1 MGGATYRFRESL
13 AMCGIVAFVSS
24 QPVQDRTVHALEK
37 LEYRGYDSFGFAFAT
52 PGEFGIVR
60 GVGPLSE
67 QAGALIAGGLP
78 QVQAAIGH
86 TRWATHGGVTVANAH
101 PHRSFDGK
109 FAVVHNGVIDNFL
122 ELKRDLVAG
131 GVTFSSETDTE
142 VIAHLLARNYAGS
155 GDLDTAIHATLGAL
169 SGEFG
174 LAITCTD
181 RPDTLIG
188 VRRLS
193 PIAVGIAN
201 GAGFICSD
209 PVAVAGEDGW
219 IAYLEEDQI
228 AFVTRD
234 AIRVASF
241 LTPDFPEAPVE
252 RIALTTVAEVA
263 ELGDYPHYMIKE
275 ITETSEAV
283 RTVAAMAPSVFAP
296 AARRLAEA
304 DVAFCGAGSSHYVC
318 MLGQYFFHQIAG
330 RRAVCHS
337 ADEFMNLASLG
348 KDGALIAVS
357 QSGETYDTLRVMEQA
372 QADGAALVS
381 VNNVAGSTAQRMSDF
396 PILQRAGREVC
407 VLSTKSVISQ
417 TAIVWR
423 LAAEVAAL
431 AGGDGGGA
439 DMADLGALAG
449 KLDTLVQSLS
459 PEIKAVAERY
469 RWIEHWFF
477 LGRGIHWPVAAES
490 ALKFKEVSYIH
501 AEAMPAGFLKHG
513 TISLIDEKFFTVAFI
528 PNSAHDPESFAHVV
542 SSLHEIRARGGNIIG
557 FGHDLPSTFQEGMFE
572 AYVELPSVSKFMDP
586 MIQLVAGELFAYFA
600 AVKLGRNIDRPRALA
615 KAVTVR

>member
-1 MGGATYRFRESL
+1 
-13 AMCGIVAFVSS
+13 MCGIVAFVSG

-37 LEYRGYDSFGFAFAT
+37 LEYRGYDSYGFSFAQSD
-52 PGEFGIVR
+52 GVKASDFAIVR

-67 QAGALIAGGLP
+67 QAQALVAGGLP
-78 QVQAAIGH
+78 QVNAAIGH
-86 TRWATHGGVTVANAH
+86 TRWATHGGVTVPNAH

-109 FAVVHNGVIDNFL
+109 FAVVHNGVIENFL
-122 ELKRDLVAG
+122 ELKRDLIAG
-131 GVTFSSETDTE
+131 GVEFSSETDTE
-142 VIAHLLARNYAGS
+142 VIAHLLARHYATS
-155 GDLDTAIHATLGAL
+155 GDLDAALHATLAQL

-174 LAITCTD
+174 LAITCAD
-181 RPDTLIG
+181 RPELLIG

-193 PIAVGIAN
+193 PIAVGIAD

-209 PVAVAGEDGW
+209 PVAVAGQDGW

-234 AIRVASF
+234 AVRVASF
-241 LTPDFPEAPVE
+241 LTPDFPAVELE
-252 RIALTTVAEVA
+252 RIPLTTVAEVA
-263 ELGDYPHYMIKE
+263 ELGHYPHFMIKE

-283 RTVAAMAPSVFAP
+283 RTVAAMPGSVFAP
-296 AARRLAEA
+296 AAERLATA
-304 DVAFCGAGSSHYVC
+304 DIAFCGAGSSHYVC

-330 RRAVCHS
+330 RRAMCHS

-348 KDGALIAVS
+348 DNGALIAVS

-372 QADGAALVS
+372 QADGAALVA

-423 LAAEVAAL
+423 LAAEVAAR
-431 AGGDGGGA
+431 AGGAEGA
-439 DMADLGALAG
+439 DMADLNALAAQ
-449 KLDTLVQSLS
+449 LDVLVQSLS

-528 PNSAHDPESFAHVV
+528 PNAAHDPESFAHVV

-557 FGHDLPSTFQEGMFE
+557 FGHDLPSVFADGFFE

-586 MIQLVAGELFAYFA
+586 MIQLVAGELFAYHC

>member
-1 MGGATYRFRESL
+1 
-13 AMCGIVAFVSS
+13 MCGIVAFASG
-24 QPVQDRTVHALEK
+24 QPVQDLTVHALEK
-37 LEYRGYDSFGFAFAT
+37 LEYRGYDSYGFAFVT
-52 PGEFGIVR
+52 PGSFEIVR

-67 QAGALIAGGLP
+67 QAKALIAGGLP
-78 QVQAAIGH
+78 RVHAAIGH
-86 TRWATHGGVTVANAH
+86 TRWATHGGVTVPNAH
-101 PHRSFDGK
+101 PHRSYDGK

-122 ELKRDLVAG
+122 ELKRDLIAG
-131 GVTFSSETDTE
+131 GVTFSSQTDTE
-142 VIAHLLARNYAGS
+142 VIAHLLARNYATS
-155 GDLDTAIHATLGAL
+155 ADLNAAVHATLSVL

-174 LAITCTD
+174 LAITCID
-181 RPDTLIG
+181 RPELLIG

-193 PIAVGIAN
+193 PIAVGIAD

-209 PVAVAGEDGW
+209 PVAVAGQDGW

-234 AIRVASF
+234 EVRVASF
-241 LTPDFPEAPVE
+241 QSADFPDAEVE
-252 RIALTTVAEVA
+252 RIPLTTVAEVA
-263 ELGDYPHYMIKE
+263 ELGDHPHYMIKE

-283 RTVAAMAPSVFAP
+283 RTVAAMPHAVFAP
-296 AARRLAEA
+296 AAARLADA
-304 DVAFCGAGSSHYVC
+304 DAAFCGAGSSHYVC

-330 RRAVCHS
+330 CRAVCHS

-348 KDGALIAVS
+348 EDGALISVS

-381 VNNVAGSTAQRMSDF
+381 INNVAGSTAQRMSDF

-431 AGGDGGGA
+431 AAGDEGA
-439 DMADLGALAG
+439 DMADLSALAAQ
-449 KLDTLVQSLS
+449 LDVLVQSLS

-528 PNSAHDPESFAHVV
+528 PNSAHDPDSFAHVV
-542 SSLHEIRARGGNIIG
+542 SSLHEIRARGGNVIG
-557 FGHDLPSTFQEGMFE
+557 FGHDLPSTFQDGMFE

-586 MIQLVAGELFAYFA
+586 MIQLVAGQLFAYHC